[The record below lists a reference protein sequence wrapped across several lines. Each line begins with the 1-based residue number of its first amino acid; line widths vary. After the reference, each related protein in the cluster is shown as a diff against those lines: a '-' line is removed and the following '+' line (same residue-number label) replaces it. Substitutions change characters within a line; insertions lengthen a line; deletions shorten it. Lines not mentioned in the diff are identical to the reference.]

1 MIWNRRSDRSAG
13 AGGSLSEVRSVRPL
27 WLLLTSSLTAR
38 ALALVLT
45 LVTCGYLVLPLAAL
59 FTRTTLA
66 LFLGSLQDPVVL
78 DALYLSL
85 YTAAG
90 TMIAV
95 VLIGTPFSYLH
106 ARHAYPGRFL
116 VDTLI
121 DLPLLLP
128 PAVAGLALLLTFGRN
143 GLFGQY
149 LHLFGVDVAFT
160 TVAVMMAQIFVA
172 SPFYLRQARTSFEGV
187 DQRYEQISWTLG
199 ASPIRTFFTITLPL
213 AGSGLLS
220 GAIMTFARALGE
232 FGATIMFAGNLQGK
246 TQTMP
251 LAIYSTMQGD
261 LNGAVTIAILM
272 VIISFCVMVTVKVL
286 TRGERHA

>member
-1 MIWNRRSDRSAG
+1 MIRNGGSDRSE
-13 AGGSLSEVRSVRPL
+13 AGGSRGGVRNARPVR
-27 WLLLTSSLTAR
+27 LLLTSPLIAR

-45 LVTCGYLVLPLAAL
+45 LVTCGYLILPLAAL
-59 FTRTTLA
+59 FTRTTLT
-66 LFLGSLQDPVVL
+66 LFLESLKNPVVL
-78 DALYLSL
+78 DALYLSM
-85 YTAAG
+85 YTATA
-90 TMIAV
+90 TMVAV
-95 VLIGTPFSYLH
+95 VLVGTPFSYLH
-106 ARHAYPGRFL
+106 ARHVYPGRFV
-116 VDTLI
+116 VDALI

-143 GLFGQY
+143 GLLGQY
-149 LHLFGVDVAFT
+149 IHLFGVDIAFT
-160 TVAVMMAQIFVA
+160 TVAVVMAQIFVA

-187 DQRYEQISWTLG
+187 DQRFEQISWTLG

-232 FGATIMFAGNLQGK
+232 FGATIMFAGNLQGR

-261 LNGAVTIAILM
+261 LNGSVTMAILM
-272 VIISFCVMVTVKVL
+272 VIISFGVMVTVKVL